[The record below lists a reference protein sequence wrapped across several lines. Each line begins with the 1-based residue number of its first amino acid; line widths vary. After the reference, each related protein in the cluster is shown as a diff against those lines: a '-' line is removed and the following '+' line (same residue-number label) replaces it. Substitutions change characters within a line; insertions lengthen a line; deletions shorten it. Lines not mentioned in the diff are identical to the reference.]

1 VGRTRALGHRVTRGD
16 REPVRRAHHEG
27 VEGVLGVER
36 AGHAAVPAA
45 SFLSTSSEIP
55 LSVSN
60 TPLPWSAS
68 ALKLGTLR
76 KFRASSRSAGERI
89 SSRGRSCLLYCS
101 TRGMVRMSTP
111 CSSKL
116 LKHGV
121 DIRTIPLVLQYNK

>member
-1 VGRTRALGHRVTRGD
+1 ELSMAAAGAAVNGRGFVGRTRAFGHRVTRCD
-16 REPVRRAHHEG
+16 LEPVRRAHHEG
-27 VEGVLGVER
+27 VEGVLWFEL
-36 AGHAAVPAA
+36 AGHSGVPAA

-89 SSRGRSCLLYCS
+89 SSRGRSCLLYCRS
-101 TRGMVRMSTP
+101 EERRVGKV
-111 CSSKL
+111 C
-116 LKHGV
+116 
-121 DIRTIPLVLQYNK
+121 RTEW